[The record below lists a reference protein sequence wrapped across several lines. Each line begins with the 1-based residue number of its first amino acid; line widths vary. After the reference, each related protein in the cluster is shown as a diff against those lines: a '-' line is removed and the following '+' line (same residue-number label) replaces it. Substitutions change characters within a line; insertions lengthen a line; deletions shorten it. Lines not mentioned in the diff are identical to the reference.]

1 MKVLGA
7 AEGAGAGVELLLV
20 VPNRLGVGVEDDEV
34 VEFVVV
40 VVGLLPINENA
51 GFGAAAGSVALCP
64 KVKEGFGVSEVD
76 VSLLSAGLPK
86 G

>member
-7 AEGAGAGVELLLV
+7 AEGAGAGVELLVV

-34 VEFVVV
+34 VEFVV

-64 KVKEGFGVSEVD
+64 KVKEGFGASEVD